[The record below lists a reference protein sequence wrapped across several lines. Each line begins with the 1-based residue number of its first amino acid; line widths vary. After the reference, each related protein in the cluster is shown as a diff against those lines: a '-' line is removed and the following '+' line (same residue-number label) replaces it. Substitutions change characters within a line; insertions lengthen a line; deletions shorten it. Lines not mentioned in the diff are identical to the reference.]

1 MAGNPWIQF
10 VKQYATDN
18 NIKYNEAMKSPD
30 VRVDYLKLKGD
41 VLPPKKEP
49 KVKAP
54 KVKKTGVKKTA
65 EVGY

>member
-1 MAGNPWIQF
+1 MSGNPWIQF

-30 VRVDYLKLKGD
+30 LKVQYLKSKGD

-54 KVKKTGVKKTA
+54 KVKKTGVKKTVQ
-65 EVGY
+65 EGL

>member
-1 MAGNPWIQF
+1 MPGNPWITF
-10 VKQYATDN
+10 VKQYA
-18 NIKYNEAMKSPD
+18 S
-30 VRVDYLKLKGD
+30 D

-49 KVKAP
+49 KVPKVKEPKAP